1 MGDHFA
7 VSEQSTLDGGGEED
21 KEVEAAND
29 TFMMEE
35 GLELLAAYRSI
46 ADSAVRA
53 AIKEVIRLLARRESA
68 TP

>member
-1 MGDHFA
+1 M
-7 VSEQSTLDGGGEED
+7 SEQLTSDGGSED
-21 KEVEAAND
+21 CKEVEAAND

-46 ADSAVRA
+46 ADRAVRA
-53 AIKEVIRLLARRESA
+53 AIREVVRLLARKDRA